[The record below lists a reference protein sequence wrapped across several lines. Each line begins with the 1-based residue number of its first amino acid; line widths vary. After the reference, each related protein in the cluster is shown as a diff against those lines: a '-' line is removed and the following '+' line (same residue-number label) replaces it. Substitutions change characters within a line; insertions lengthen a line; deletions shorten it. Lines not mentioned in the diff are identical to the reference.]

1 MKLDSRKH
9 WETVY
14 ETKNPDQVSWTQEN
28 PKTSLEFIHS
38 FGLKKTAKII
48 DIGGGDSKLVDY
60 LLDAGFE
67 NISVLDISATALE
80 KAKKRL
86 GEKANKI
93 NWIASDITE
102 FKPNMTFD
110 IWHDRATF
118 HFLTTPDQIKKY
130 MSIARKSVNG
140 FLTIGTF
147 SQDGPTKC
155 SGLQIKQYN
164 EQQLTSEL
172 KNGFN
177 KIKCVTEDHLTPF
190 STKQNFLFCS
200 FKRKLNGIKKHKA
213 STLK

>member
-147 SQDGPTKC
+147 SQDGPKKC
-155 SGLQIKQYN
+155 SGLEIKQYN